1 MGSDHRTTGPYVPL
15 PYGAAERM
23 VEHIFSSINDD
34 AGILS
39 ACIMDR
45 NGNFLSAKSKES
57 FKERFGRVVKARQ
70 YREANLGGILSIAT
84 LSVVNE
90 VKDIFGEAQAI
101 TTVHKDCKLM
111 LLAVPLYD
119 MLVGLVLERWADAD
133 ADRMVKQIETLLKKE
148 QGEVG
153 QEGKRKGTRLDS
165 SYLRWVF
172 SLFVLLVLFLV

>member
-23 VEHIFSSINDD
+23 VEDIFSSINDGEML
-34 AGILS
+34 AV
-39 ACIMDR
+39 CIMDR
-45 NGNFLSAKSKES
+45 KGNFLSAKSKKS

-70 YREANLGGILSIAT
+70 DREGNLGGILSIVI
-84 LSVVNE
+84 LSLVNE

-111 LLAVPLYD
+111 LLCIPLYD
-119 MLVGLVLERWADAD
+119 ILVGLVLERWADAD